1 MKQKFLI
8 PICCLVLLTGCGSSE
23 VSPEQ
28 KRNNYDKCVL
38 EFSERTGFNDA
49 NSSSWR
55 TKAGIECKNLL
66 D

>member
-1 MKQKFLI
+1 MNHKFVI
-8 PICCLVLLTGCGSSE
+8 AISSLVVLAGCGSSE